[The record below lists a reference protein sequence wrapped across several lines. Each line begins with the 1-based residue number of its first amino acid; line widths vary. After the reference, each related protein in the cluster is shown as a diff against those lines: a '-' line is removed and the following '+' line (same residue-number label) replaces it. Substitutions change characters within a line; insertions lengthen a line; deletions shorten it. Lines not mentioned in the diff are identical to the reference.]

1 MKISLIISTYNRPD
15 TLELVLM
22 SVAKQIIPNSLV
34 LEVLVADD
42 GSGIETKSLLAKF
55 QQSFPFKLL
64 HIWHEDTGFR
74 LAAIRNL
81 ATSKSNGEYLIF
93 IDGDC
98 LIAPDYIS
106 NQMKL
111 AEKGYFVGGNRVLL
125 SQSYTKSALS
135 DKSISIATTSVISSI
150 LARLSGKTNK
160 WLAALRLNPSAS
172 WRKEYV
178 QNWRR
183 PKGCNMALWRQD
195 CLAVNGFDEGFAG
208 WGHEDADF
216 LVRLLHAGIQ
226 IKDGRFAAPVYHLWH
241 KVNDRSNEAEN
252 FVRLMERVHN
262 KGFIRAAN
270 GIDKYL
276 LDCKNS
282 KDFTK

>member
-15 TLELVLM
+15 ALELVLL
-22 SVAKQIIPNSLV
+22 SVAKQIIPNDLT

-42 GSGIETKSLLAKF
+42 GSGIETKALVTKF
-55 QQSFPFKLL
+55 QQGFPCKLL
-64 HIWHEDTGFR
+64 HIWHEDKGFR

-81 ATSKSNGEYLIF
+81 AVSKASGDYLVF

-98 LIAPDYIS
+98 LIAPDFIL

-125 SQSYTKSALS
+125 SESYTKRAIHNKLT
-135 DKSISIATTSVISSI
+135 DIANTSIISSI
-150 LARLSGKTNK
+150 LARLNSKTNK
-160 WLAALRLNPSAS
+160 WLPALRLNPSAL
-172 WRKEYV
+172 WRKKYV

-195 CLAVNGFDEGFAG
+195 CLAVNGFDEGFIG

-216 LVRLLHAGIQ
+216 LVRLLHAGIR

-241 KVNDRSNEAEN
+241 KVNDRSNETEN
-252 FVRLMERVHN
+252 MARLMERVN
-262 KGFIRAAN
+262 NQDFVRAED

-276 LDCKNS
+276 TDGV
-282 KDFTK
+282 

>member
-1 MKISLIISTYNRPD
+1 
-15 TLELVLM
+15 M
-22 SVAKQIIPNSLV
+22 SVAKQIIPSGSV

-42 GSGIETKSLLAKF
+42 GSGIETKSLVTRF
-55 QQSFPFKLL
+55 QQNFPFELL
-64 HIWHEDTGFR
+64 HIWHEDIGFR

-81 ATSKSNGEYLIF
+81 ATSKSSGEYLIF

-98 LIAPDYIS
+98 LIAPDFIL
-106 NQMKL
+106 NQTQL

-125 SQSYTKSALS
+125 RESYTKFALGN
-135 DKSISIATTSVISSI
+135 KLINIATTSVVSSV

-160 WLAALRLNPSAS
+160 WLPALRLNPLAS
-172 WRKEYV
+172 WRKKYA

-252 FVRLMERVHN
+252 MARLMERVN
-262 KGFIRAAN
+262 DKDFIRAAD
-270 GIDKYL
+270 GVDKYL
-276 LDCKNS
+276 TNKA
-282 KDFTK
+282 

>member
-15 TLELVLM
+15 ALELVLM
-22 SVAKQIIPNSLV
+22 SVAKQIIPNDLS

-42 GSGIETKSLLAKF
+42 GSGVETKSLLAKF
-55 QQSFPFKLL
+55 QQNFPFKLL

-81 ATSKSNGEYLIF
+81 ATSKSSGEYLIF

-98 LIAPDYIS
+98 LIAPDFIL
-106 NQMKL
+106 NQMQL

-125 SQSYTKSALS
+125 SESYTKSALS
-135 DKSISIATTSVISSI
+135 NKSISIATTSVISSI
-150 LARLSGKTNK
+150 VARLSGKTNK
-160 WLAALRLNPSAS
+160 WLPALRLNPSAL
-172 WRKEYV
+172 WRKKYA

-216 LVRLLHAGIQ
+216 LVRLLHVGIQ

-252 FVRLMERVHN
+252 MARLMARVN
-262 KGFIRAAN
+262 EPSFIRAED
-270 GIDKYL
+270 GVDKYVIG
-276 LDCKNS
+276 K
-282 KDFTK
+282 T

>member
-22 SVAKQIIPNSLV
+22 SVAKQIIPEGLT

-42 GSGIETKSLLAKF
+42 GSGVETRDLIVKF
-55 QQSFPFKLL
+55 QQDFPFKLL

-81 ATSKSNGEYLIF
+81 ATSKSSGEYLIF

-98 LIAPDYIS
+98 LIAPDFIL
-106 NQMKL
+106 NQMEL

-125 SQSYTKSALS
+125 GESYTKSALS
-135 DKSISIATTSVISSI
+135 NKLINIVNTSIISSI

-160 WLAALRLNPSAS
+160 WLPALRLNPSAS
-172 WRKEYV
+172 WRKKYA

-195 CLAVNGFDEGFAG
+195 CLTVNGFDEGFAG

-252 FVRLMERVHN
+252 LVRLMERVNN
-262 KGFIRAAN
+262 KGFIRAED
-270 GIDKYL
+270 GVDKY
-276 LDCKNS
+276 
-282 KDFTK
+282 

>member
-22 SVAKQIIPNSLV
+22 SVAKQIIPSGLV

-42 GSGIETKSLLAKF
+42 GSGIETKSLVTRF
-55 QQSFPFKLL
+55 QQDFPFELL
-64 HIWHEDTGFR
+64 HIWHEDLGFR

-81 ATSKSNGEYLIF
+81 ATSKSSGEYLIF

-98 LIAPDYIS
+98 LIAPDFIL
-106 NQMKL
+106 NQTQL
-111 AEKGYFVGGNRVLL
+111 AEKGCFVGGNRVLL
-125 SQSYTKSALS
+125 SESYTESVLNNKL
-135 DKSISIATTSVISSI
+135 INIATTSVISSI

-160 WLAALRLNPSAS
+160 WLPALRLNPLAS
-172 WRKEYV
+172 WRKKYV

-252 FVRLMERVHN
+252 MARLMERVN
-262 KGFIRAAN
+262 DKDFIRAAD
-270 GIDKYL
+270 GVDKYL
-276 LDCKNS
+276 TNKA
-282 KDFTK
+282 

>member
-22 SVAKQIIPNSLV
+22 SVAKQIIPSGSV

-42 GSGIETKSLLAKF
+42 GSGIETKSLVTRF
-55 QQSFPFKLL
+55 QQNFPFELL
-64 HIWHEDTGFR
+64 HIWHEDIGFR

-81 ATSKSNGEYLIF
+81 ATSKSSGEYLIF

-98 LIAPDYIS
+98 LIAPDFIL
-106 NQMKL
+106 NQTQL

-125 SQSYTKSALS
+125 RESYTKFALGN
-135 DKSISIATTSVISSI
+135 KLINIATTSVVSSV

-160 WLAALRLNPSAS
+160 WLPALRLNPLAS
-172 WRKEYV
+172 WRKKYA

-252 FVRLMERVHN
+252 MARLMERVN
-262 KGFIRAAN
+262 DKDFIRAAD
-270 GIDKYL
+270 GVDKYL
-276 LDCKNS
+276 TNKA
-282 KDFTK
+282 